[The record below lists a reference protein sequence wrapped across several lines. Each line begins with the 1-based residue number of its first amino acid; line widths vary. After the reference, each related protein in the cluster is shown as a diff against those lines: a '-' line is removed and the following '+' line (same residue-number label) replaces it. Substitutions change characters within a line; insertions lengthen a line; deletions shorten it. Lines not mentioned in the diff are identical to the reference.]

1 MDSSNK
7 PLLPVTSNGNAAL
20 QSMLGLNY
28 RYCFSLIGVLKLI
41 EMGLNVMCIQM
52 MLEYC
57 NPAYSGASWGFLG
70 TTDETL
76 FILGNFS
83 ALMMNGLLFLC
94 CVLSGATAVALSK
107 SLLDVMGNL
116 AHFLICIGS
125 SLVLLSSGVNHQPGS
140 RYREQVF
147 QGKVTVSAL
156 SSISLCLILWYGTPV
171 WLLLGPAY
179 PFYLTAV
186 TCSLMGSATFLLAY
200 LVSRNT
206 FLVTRTTVLET
217 IQNGVSFLLL
227 AGSSSFLLVQTSFF
241 LWPMYLL
248 IPFFQ
253 AYPAMMAAGVLGAT
267 AAAVHFMDSILAC
280 RNIRQ

>member
-1 MDSSNK
+1 MPD
-7 PLLPVTSNGNAAL
+7 A
-20 QSMLGLNY
+20 LGLALRPDTSVSAVRLFVRKTN
-28 RYCFSLIGVLKLI
+28 
-41 EMGLNVMCIQM
+41 NIQQVQKTRKTAF
-52 MLEYC
+52 EASAAP
-57 NPAYSGASWGFLG
+57 NEGACQAQYGSW
-70 TTDETL
+70 
-76 FILGNFS
+76 
-83 ALMMNGLLFLC
+83 
-94 CVLSGATAVALSK
+94 
-107 SLLDVMGNL
+107 
-116 AHFLICIGS
+116 
-125 SLVLLSSGVNHQPGS
+125 
-140 RYREQVF
+140 R
-147 QGKVTVSAL
+147 AL

-253 AYPAMMAAGVLGAT
+253 AYPAMMAAGVRRANEAFVTVSSFLGGN
-267 AAAVHFMDSILAC
+267 ILWVSSTISPGPSADC
-280 RNIRQ
+280 PRRGPALVFLMYSYGASGPRTVLGLPADRPGLENRRGPI

>member
-1 MDSSNK
+1 MTRTTTTMRYRTPTAGSD
-7 PLLPVTSNGNAAL
+7 NG
-20 QSMLGLNY
+20 
-28 RYCFSLIGVLKLI
+28 
-41 EMGLNVMCIQM
+41 E
-52 MLEYC
+52 
-57 NPAYSGASWGFLG
+57 
-70 TTDETL
+70 L
-76 FILGNFS
+76 FCGCL
-83 ALMMNGLLFLC
+83 
-94 CVLSGATAVALSK
+94 
-107 SLLDVMGNL
+107 NL
-116 AHFLICIGS
+116 AVFNTRAGLYK
-125 SLVLLSSGVNHQPGS
+125 VL
-140 RYREQVF
+140 E
-147 QGKVTVSAL
+147 TAL